1 MQPALHDS
9 VSGNL
14 VGVSEQG
21 DVPQSSSCAQTSQTH
36 CVFLGDFL
44 FFFFFWPGIYVF
56 LVGDSQYCHLIL
68 PPVAEGLLLTAH
80 PSHHFN

>member
-1 MQPALHDS
+1 MTLFQEIWLVSLNKGMLPRALH
-9 VSGNL
+9 VL
-14 VGVSEQG
+14 R
-21 DVPQSSSCAQTSQTH
+21 PLKLIACYW
-36 CVFLGDFL
+36 GDFL
-44 FFFFFWPGIYVF
+44 FIFFWPGIYVF